1 MKIKNIIVTFW
12 FNQIGNFK
20 ELTEEFNNNLN
31 TYFPV
36 WNFINLPAN
45 FEPIAPRI
53 NAQSGSGHSIFTMSR
68 INAQISTNY
77 DQNFNEDVNKCMLYI
92 EERAKKIYENISN
105 QGIDIL
111 YSAIFVNLEKDE
123 EHPIE
128 KIEKNLL
135 KAEIKGNI
143 NELGIRTAV
152 VKDNKYYRII
162 TLNNAKDYTMQK
174 QIKPEENNIIIPLI
188 SLKDATMTKQ
198 YISMSYELNDKYSFD
213 NVDAYN
219 NNINTINDMFENVKE
234 DLKNNIE
241 LLIDTGKI

>member
-20 ELTEEFNNNLN
+20 ELAEKFNNNLN

-36 WNFINLPAN
+36 CNLVNLPAN

-53 NAQSGSGHSIFTMSR
+53 SAQSGSGHSLFTMSR

-77 DQNFNEDVNKCMLYI
+77 DQNFNEDVDKCIIYI
-92 EERAKKIYENISN
+92 EERAKKIYENILK
-105 QGIDIL
+105 QEIDIL

-123 EHPIE
+123 ENPIE
-128 KIEKNLL
+128 KIEKNLI
-135 KAEIKGNI
+135 KAEIRGNI

-152 VKDNKYYRII
+152 VVDNKYYRIL
-162 TLNNAKDYTMQK
+162 TLNNAKDYTLQK
-174 QIKPEENNIIIPLI
+174 QIKPGENNIIIPLI

-213 NVDAYN
+213 NVDVYN
-219 NNINTINDMFENVKE
+219 NDINTINDMFKKVKE